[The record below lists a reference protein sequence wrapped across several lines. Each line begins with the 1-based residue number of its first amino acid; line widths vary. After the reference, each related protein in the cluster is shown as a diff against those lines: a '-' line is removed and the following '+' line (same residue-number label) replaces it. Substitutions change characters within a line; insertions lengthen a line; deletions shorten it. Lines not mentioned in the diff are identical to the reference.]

1 MNFETLEF
9 EIRTSDMNWDKFW
22 IRLSTKLWL
31 KSSKIVLILE
41 NETYAGVMMLIRSIK
56 GWKNQRKNKLV
67 PMDDLSKWCWK
78 INPPWLSLLI
88 SNQPSAKT
96 FLFSFS
102 HNYDSHELI
111 IINRGNHSPK
121 VPNGGS
127 LYHGYDSSFSVLVS
141 LVITPITG
149 SLKLYPIR
157 PDVILYI
164 SRINV
169 ANCFLGLITNMH
181 TVLIFK
187 YTLNFTWNNI
197 LIWLN
202 LIASFRFV
210 KNKWICDSRSTQIT
224 V

>member
-1 MNFETLEF
+1 MEKF
-9 EIRTSDMNWDKFW
+9 EIEVQTRINVKKNSLDGKKFCRNEIHFKLKICFSRKLRYQVSQFCRLGSVVRNSDMSV
-22 IRLSTKLWL
+22 RRTLTKIL
-31 KSSKIVLILE
+31 KIFLLILE
-41 NETYAGVMMLIRSIK
+41 NETYAGAMFLIRSIK

-127 LYHGYDSSFSVLVS
+127 LYHGFGWW
-141 LVITPITG
+141 VIHFGPGIP
-149 SLKLYPIR
+149 SHYRLPVVWNFIR
-157 PDVILYI
+157 
-164 SRINV
+164 
-169 ANCFLGLITNMH
+169 
-181 TVLIFK
+181 
-187 YTLNFTWNNI
+187 
-197 LIWLN
+197 
-202 LIASFRFV
+202 
-210 KNKWICDSRSTQIT
+210 
-224 V
+224 

>member
-1 MNFETLEF
+1 MIERNFSEIGNISNKNFERKFIIWQLSQF
-9 EIRTSDMNWDKFW
+9 PDKVIMSANEIRTSNIGHELGQFLDASVHQTLAK
-22 IRLSTKLWL
+22 IL
-31 KSSKIVLILE
+31 KKKIVLILE

-111 IINRGNHSPK
+111 IINRRNHSPK

-127 LYHGYDSSFSVLVS
+127 LYHGFGWW
-141 LVITPITG
+141 VIHFGPGIP
-149 SLKLYPIR
+149 SHYR
-157 PDVILYI
+157 
-164 SRINV
+164 
-169 ANCFLGLITNMH
+169 
-181 TVLIFK
+181 
-187 YTLNFTWNNI
+187 
-197 LIWLN
+197 
-202 LIASFRFV
+202 
-210 KNKWICDSRSTQIT
+210 
-224 V
+224 